1 MSFAVSSRGIIPER
15 LVTMKHVAL
24 TATDIGKPV
33 KITAN
38 MTVGLCTNNDYLFGT
53 LQSVDAESCV
63 VLIEGVIEMPY
74 TGGDPSPGFG
84 QLVADGSGGV
94 KTSGPDNDGFK
105 NFMVLEVNTTAKTVT
120 FILQN

>member
-15 LVTMKHVAL
+15 LVTMKHVGL
-24 TATDIGKPV
+24 TTADIGKPV

-38 MTVGLCTNNDYLFGT
+38 MTVGLCANDNYIFGT
-53 LQSVDAESCV
+53 VQSVDPEVCS

-74 TGGDPSPGFG
+74 SGGDPSPGFG
-84 QLVADGSGGV
+84 QLVADGTGKV

-105 NFMVLEVNTTAKTVT
+105 NFMILEVNTTAKTVT
-120 FILQN
+120 FILQQ